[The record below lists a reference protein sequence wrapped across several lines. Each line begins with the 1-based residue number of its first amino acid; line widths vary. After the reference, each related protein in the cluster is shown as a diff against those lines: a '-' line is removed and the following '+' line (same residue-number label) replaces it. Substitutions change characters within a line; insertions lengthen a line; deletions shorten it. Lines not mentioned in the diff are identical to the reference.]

1 MLGLLWSKGQWV
13 NYICSIGVWG
23 ALKIN
28 FFSQKLKTL
37 AKPGEGGVPG
47 WMFS

>member
-13 NYICSIGVWG
+13 NYISSNGVWG
-23 ALKIN
+23 ALKIKN
-28 FFSQKLKTL
+28 FLKLKTL

-47 WMFS
+47 RMFS